1 MSMYAHTRTHA
12 QRLIDE
18 NRFRDAVLVHGEHL
32 ASHVLDLVAQMIVVL
47 FLCICLAWITS
58 LYSRALLA
66 ISLAMFRASARG
78 ELQAPRAQFVVMV

>member
-18 NRFRDAVLVHGEHL
+18 NRFRAAVLVHGEHL
-32 ASHVLDLVAQMIVVL
+32 ASHVLDLVAQLIVVL
-47 FLCICLAWITS
+47 FLCICLAWIT
-58 LYSRALLA
+58 ALLA

>member
-18 NRFRDAVLVHGEHL
+18 NRFRAAVLVHGEHL

-58 LYSRALLA
+58 LYSRALFA